1 MKYPF
6 INYISKQWPKIP
18 YTCYK
23 LPHLR
28 KMKEMPNIAI
38 AIKYFKM
45 HLARQVYKLLAT
57 IITKISLSTIVIYRA
72 K

>member
-1 MKYPF
+1 
-6 INYISKQWPKIP
+6 
-18 YTCYK
+18 
-23 LPHLR
+23 
-28 KMKEMPNIAI
+28 MKEMPNIAI